1 MQSVNLFGR
10 HLFNGTVFLEFRVC
24 FTIAKCENNFHY
36 LRHPR
41 SLFSKINFHNL
52 DREII
57 YAVYLQCGIF
67 IHLVYVVKDIVLI
80 LLINLI

>member
-1 MQSVNLFGR
+1 MVLSTWSFEYALLLQSAK
-10 HLFNGTVFLEFRVC
+10 
-24 FTIAKCENNFHY
+24 TIFHY

-41 SLFSKINFHNL
+41 NL
-52 DREII
+52 LMPLIFPKSIFISQDHEII